1 MSDQNVAPTADLV
14 GLTADIV
21 SAYVSQN
28 PLPVA
33 GLPDLIASIHSSLS
47 NLGQPS
53 GTAQPTQDPAINP
66 KRSVTPDYIICLED
80 GKRFKS
86 LKRHL
91 AVHYGLTP
99 DEYREKWGLKQDYP
113 MVAPNYAAQ
122 RSTLA
127 KAAGLGRKP
136 QPTPAKK
143 APAKRKPRCLIPG
156 FDGALF
162 SLEWRDALWDRF
174 YMAAPRRQRQ
184 SVEQYKIVKRA

>member
-1 MSDQNVAPTADLV
+1 LSDQNETQTADLV

-33 GLPDLIASIHSSLS
+33 GLPDLIASIHSSLTG
-47 NLGQPS
+47 LGQSKVADLPK
-53 GTAQPTQDPAINP
+53 QEPATNP

-80 GKRFKS
+80 GKKFKS

-91 AVHYGLTP
+91 NVHYGLTP
-99 DEYREKWGLKQDYP
+99 DEYREKWGLKSDYP

-143 APAKRKPRCLIPG
+143 ATAKRKLR
-156 FDGALF
+156 
-162 SLEWRDALWDRF
+162 
-174 YMAAPRRQRQ
+174 
-184 SVEQYKIVKRA
+184 V